1 MMAAP
6 MELDSR
12 IAQHLAA
19 DPADAQFRLLV
30 ESVTD
35 YAIYLLDSGG
45 RVMSWNPGAERIKGY
60 SAGEILGRHFSIFY
74 PGEDRAAGKPAELLR
89 HAEREGR
96 YHDEGWRL
104 RKDGSRFWAD
114 VLLTTLRDPAAPLT
128 RIANATRDT
137 TPLRPERA
145 RDEVPKAIFGGAP

>member
-35 YAIYLLDSGG
+35 YAIYLLDTAG

-60 SAGEILGRHFSIFY
+60 GAAEIIGRHFSIFH
-74 PGEDRAAGKPAELLR
+74 PIEDRATGKPAELLR
-89 HAEREGR
+89 HAERQGR
-96 YHDEGWRL
+96 HRDEG
-104 RKDGSRFWAD
+104 
-114 VLLTTLRDPAAPLT
+114 
-128 RIANATRDT
+128 
-137 TPLRPERA
+137 
-145 RDEVPKAIFGGAP
+145 